1 MSFRVI
7 LRVKRL
13 RHLRGTG
20 LNVISSILTLD
31 NITNDW
37 DAVLK
42 EEKKQPYYQVLVGK
56 LEAAYS
62 ERKIYPPAY
71 RVFRA
76 LELTP
81 YADVKVVILGQDP
94 YHGAGQAHGLSF
106 SVLPGVKLPPSL
118 RNIYKELRDDI
129 GCEPPAHGCLAH
141 WARQGVLLL
150 NSVLTVEEGKAN
162 AHRKLG
168 WETFTDKL
176 ISTLNDRKQPVA
188 FVLWGRQAQEKGRII
203 DRTRHLVL
211 EEVHPSPL
219 SAYAGFFGSRP
230 FSKCNA
236 FLRQNGVAEIDWKL
250 PEHEAGEL
258 NEPEI

>member
-1 MSFRVI
+1 MRMI
-7 LRVKRL
+7 K
-13 RHLRGTG
+13 
-20 LNVISSILTLD
+20 
-31 NITNDW
+31 NDW
-37 DAVLK
+37 DAVFDG
-42 EEKKQPYYQVLVGK
+42 EKRQSYYQTLMSK

-62 ERKIYPPAY
+62 ERTVYPPAH

-81 YADVKVVILGQDP
+81 YSNVKVVILGQDP

-106 SVLPGVKLPPSL
+106 SVLPGMKLPPSL

-129 GCEPPAHGCLAH
+129 GCEPPKHGCLAH

-150 NSVLTVEEGKAN
+150 NSVLTVEEGQAN

-176 ISTLNDRKQPVA
+176 IAELNERERPVA
-188 FVLWGRQAQEKGRII
+188 FVLWGRQAQEKGRYI
-203 DRTRHLVL
+203 DRSRHLVL

-236 FLRQNGVAEIDWKL
+236 FLKRNGIVEIDWTI
-250 PEHEAGEL
+250 PEQEAGEL
-258 NEPEI
+258 